1 MQFLAFMIFIW
12 FFVFSIPT
20 GIVQDRLGKKNVV
33 VFALFVT
40 MLAMIVPFI
49 VYNFA
54 VLILAFTLLGIGN
67 TIIQVSLNPLLYDV
81 SSQGSYSS
89 NMSLSQFIK
98 SVAAFF
104 GPLITVFF
112 ANRLGDWRY
121 IFLFYGALSVL
132 SMVWLYF
139 TPITEKKRS
148 DNPARFGQCLK
159 LLGNGY
165 VLSMVIGIF
174 IVVGLDVG
182 MNTGVPG
189 FLERHGLS
197 SDQAV
202 KGISIYIFALMAS
215 RFLGAII
222 LKKLNARVFLFF
234 STIITLTGLVVLIF
248 DIEQLVTKI
257 AILLIGLGSANIFPL
272 IFSMSVEKMPERSNE
287 ISGLMIMA
295 ISGGAVFPFLMG
307 IIIDSISLKVS
318 IIFLLLISLYLG
330 FLSIMNLFAKNH
342 K

>member
-1 MQFLAFMIFIW
+1 
-12 FFVFSIPT
+12 
-20 GIVQDRLGKKNVV
+20 
-33 VFALFVT
+33 
-40 MLAMIVPFI
+40 
-49 VYNFA
+49 
-54 VLILAFTLLGIGN
+54 
-67 TIIQVSLNPLLYDV
+67 
-81 SSQGSYSS
+81 
-89 NMSLSQFIK
+89 
-98 SVAAFF
+98 
-104 GPLITVFF
+104 
-112 ANRLGDWRY
+112 
-121 IFLFYGALSVL
+121 
-132 SMVWLYF
+132 
-139 TPITEKKRS
+139 
-148 DNPARFGQCLK
+148 
-159 LLGNGY
+159 
-165 VLSMVIGIF
+165 
-174 IVVGLDVG
+174 
-182 MNTGVPG
+182 
-189 FLERHGLS
+189 
-197 SDQAV
+197 
-202 KGISIYIFALMAS
+202 MAS

>member
-1 MQFLAFMIFIW
+1 
-12 FFVFSIPT
+12 
-20 GIVQDRLGKKNVV
+20 
-33 VFALFVT
+33 
-40 MLAMIVPFI
+40 
-49 VYNFA
+49 
-54 VLILAFTLLGIGN
+54 
-67 TIIQVSLNPLLYDV
+67 
-81 SSQGSYSS
+81 
-89 NMSLSQFIK
+89 
-98 SVAAFF
+98 
-104 GPLITVFF
+104 
-112 ANRLGDWRY
+112 
-121 IFLFYGALSVL
+121 
-132 SMVWLYF
+132 MVWLYF